1 MDLDQEP
8 DFGDIRLSRFRLWVQ
23 DFYFQNR
30 EERLIYNDTAFT
42 IQQYWD
48 TYKWWLKREYR
59 QHLRLG

>member
-59 QHLRLG
+59 QHLRLE

>member
-23 DFYFQNR
+23 DFYFRNR
-30 EERLIYNDTAFT
+30 EERLVYNDTAYT

-59 QHLRLG
+59 QYLRLE

>member
-30 EERLIYNDTAFT
+30 EERLIYNDTAYS

-59 QHLRLG
+59 QHLRLE

>member
-30 EERLIYNDTAFT
+30 EERLVYNDTSYT

-59 QHLRLG
+59 QHLQLE

>member
-8 DFGDIRLSRFRLWVQ
+8 DFGDVRLSRFRLWVQ

-30 EERLIYNDTAFT
+30 EERLIYNDTSYT

-59 QHLRLG
+59 QHLQLE

>member
-1 MDLDQEP
+1 VDLDQEP
-8 DFGDIRLSRFRLWVQ
+8 DFGDVRLSRFRLWVQ

-30 EERLIYNDTAFT
+30 EERLIYNDTSYT

-59 QHLRLG
+59 HHLQLE

>member
-59 QHLRLG
+59 QHLRLR

>member
-30 EERLIYNDTAFT
+30 EERLIYNDTAYS

-59 QHLRLG
+59 QQLRLE

>member
-1 MDLDQEP
+1 VDLDQEP
-8 DFGDIRLSRFRLWVQ
+8 DFGDVRLSRFRLWVQ

-30 EERLIYNDTAFT
+30 EERLIYNDTSYT

-59 QHLRLG
+59 QHLQLE

>member
-30 EERLIYNDTAFT
+30 EERLIYNYTAFT

-48 TYKWWLKREYR
+48 TYEWWLKREYR
-59 QHLRLG
+59 QHLRLE

>member
-48 TYKWWLKREYR
+48 TYKWWLKRKYR
-59 QHLRLG
+59 QHLQLE

>member
-8 DFGDIRLSRFRLWVQ
+8 DFSDIRLSRFRLWVQ

>member
-8 DFGDIRLSRFRLWVQ
+8 DFNDVRLSRFRLWVQ

-59 QHLRLG
+59 QHLQLE

>member
-1 MDLDQEP
+1 VDLDQEP

-30 EERLIYNDTAFT
+30 EERLIYNDTAYS

-59 QHLRLG
+59 QHLRLE

>member
-8 DFGDIRLSRFRLWVQ
+8 DFGDVRLSRFRLWVQ

-30 EERLIYNDTAFT
+30 EERLIYNDTSYT

-59 QHLRLG
+59 QQLRLE